1 MREADFRPFSVALL
15 LTLSHSLSLP
25 VSLSLSPPGSLQ
37 LLLDA
42 KANVEGS
49 LQDGME
55 NYTETPLQLA
65 AAAGTRHSVTPPPP
79 PPAVQL
85 YCSKLTTPAGR
96 LQATPD
102 CQREPRLTGDF
113 RGIFTRGGGGWHAE

>member
-1 MREADFRPFSVALL
+1 MLAR
-15 LTLSHSLSLP
+15 
-25 VSLSLSPPGSLQ
+25 LQ

-65 AAAGTRHSVTPPPP
+65 AAAGTDTEEHL
-79 PPAVQL
+79 PA
-85 YCSKLTTPAGR
+85 Y
-96 LQATPD
+96 LQMYAS
-102 CQREPRLTGDF
+102 R
-113 RGIFTRGGGGWHAE
+113 

>member
-1 MREADFRPFSVALL
+1 MINLINLTPLFSPSLCF
-15 LTLSHSLSLP
+15 SLS
-25 VSLSLSPPGSLQ
+25 SALQ

-65 AAAGTRHSVTPPPP
+65 AAAGTETQQDTPPP
-79 PPAVQL
+79 L
-85 YCSKLTTPAGR
+85 LLLK
-96 LQATPD
+96 
-102 CQREPRLTGDF
+102 
-113 RGIFTRGGGGWHAE
+113 H

>member
-1 MREADFRPFSVALL
+1 MGC
-15 LTLSHSLSLP
+15 LSS
-25 VSLSLSPPGSLQ
+25 SLQ

-65 AAAGTRHSVTPPPP
+65 AAAGSVAAVISPLIQLLWNTLAPPSVPQQLANNSNCDSRRRTDMESPHAHSVER
-79 PPAVQL
+79 
-85 YCSKLTTPAGR
+85 C
-96 LQATPD
+96 
-102 CQREPRLTGDF
+102 
-113 RGIFTRGGGGWHAE
+113 

>member
-1 MREADFRPFSVALL
+1 M
-15 LTLSHSLSLP
+15 
-25 VSLSLSPPGSLQ
+25 Q

-65 AAAGTRHSVTPPPP
+65 AAAGTEAQRRINSPPVQLQWSMLT
-79 PPAVQL
+79 PPAVPQ
-85 YCSKLTTPAGR
+85 
-96 LQATPD
+96 
-102 CQREPRLTGDF
+102 
-113 RGIFTRGGGGWHAE
+113 

>member
-1 MREADFRPFSVALL
+1 MHQPDYKSDSLSQLTLPLL
-15 LTLSHSLSLP
+15 LCL
-25 VSLSLSPPGSLQ
+25 LSLSASLSSIVPLCVPTRPLQ

-65 AAAGTRHSVTPPPP
+65 AAAGTELPP
-79 PPAVQL
+79 VRL
-85 YCSKLTTPAGR
+85 YLYHADNTSRASLTS
-96 LQATPD
+96 
-102 CQREPRLTGDF
+102 
-113 RGIFTRGGGGWHAE
+113 

>member
-1 MREADFRPFSVALL
+1 MKLYLSMIPVFSVC
-15 LTLSHSLSLP
+15 
-25 VSLSLSPPGSLQ
+25 SPTILVFIHLQ

-65 AAAGTRHSVTPPPP
+65 AAAGTDT
-79 PPAVQL
+79 
-85 YCSKLTTPAGR
+85 
-96 LQATPD
+96 
-102 CQREPRLTGDF
+102 QRQSQTSL
-113 RGIFTRGGGGWHAE
+113 

>member
-1 MREADFRPFSVALL
+1 MSFP
-15 LTLSHSLSLP
+15 
-25 VSLSLSPPGSLQ
+25 LQ

-65 AAAGTRHSVTPPPP
+65 AAAGTERHINPTSCRV
-79 PPAVQL
+79 AV
-85 YCSKLTTPAGR
+85 
-96 LQATPD
+96 
-102 CQREPRLTGDF
+102 E
-113 RGIFTRGGGGWHAE
+113 HADSTSCPTETS

>member
-1 MREADFRPFSVALL
+1 M
-15 LTLSHSLSLP
+15 H
-25 VSLSLSPPGSLQ
+25 LQ

-65 AAAGTRHSVTPPPP
+65 AAAGTETQRVVQH
-79 PPAVQL
+79 PA
-85 YCSKLTTPAGR
+85 STDG
-96 LQATPD
+96 ATPD
-102 CQREPRLTGDF
+102 YHLEMNR
-113 RGIFTRGGGGWHAE
+113 